1 MSKVSDLDSGLQYQ
15 FVHLKNGKGVNLYTG
30 QIVGIYNE
38 KKFLW
43 NPTEFTTVS
52 VFICTDKDV
61 SLDSIR

>member
-1 MSKVSDLDSGLQYQ
+1 MSKISDLDSGLHYQ
-15 FVHLKNGKGVNLYTG
+15 FVHLKNGKGDHLYTG

-52 VFICTDKDV
+52 VFTCTDKDV
-61 SLDSIR
+61 SMDSIR